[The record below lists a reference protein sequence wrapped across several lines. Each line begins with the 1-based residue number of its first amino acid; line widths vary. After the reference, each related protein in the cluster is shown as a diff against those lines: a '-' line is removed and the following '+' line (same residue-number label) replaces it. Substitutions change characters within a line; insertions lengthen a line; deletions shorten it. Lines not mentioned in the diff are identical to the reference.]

1 MRQNKTEE
9 EKKMASL
16 EHILEL
22 LDELRA
28 EVRQM
33 ADERLSAP
41 GPEGSSG
48 GPFNTAKVI
57 PPTRTDDL
65 DSIVGG
71 RPTMGFPECVA
82 VGGAQGFFCSGTLIA
97 PNVVITAKHCAALPV
112 TRVFLNG
119 SDVRDPS
126 AAEII
131 NVKSRHLHP
140 QNDIM
145 LLVLERNSSVT
156 PAHIAQGPE
165 IAAAA
170 PTEATLVGFGT
181 VDFAGSFGY
190 GVKRRVEVPI
200 ASLLCQGP
208 DDAADFGCVPGK
220 EMVAGHRGLD
230 RDSCKGDSGG
240 PLYIKSADG
249 EFYLLGAT
257 SRGIGSRTCGD
268 GGIYV
273 RVDQFIDWIEEQT
286 GAAIEGPRL

>member
-1 MRQNKTEE
+1 
-9 EKKMASL
+9 MASL
-16 EHILEL
+16 DRILEL

-28 EVRQM
+28 EVKQL
-33 ADERLSAP
+33 ADERTAM
-41 GPEGSSG
+41 PESGS
-48 GPFNTAKVI
+48 PFNTAKVI
-57 PPTRTDDL
+57 PPTRTDEL

-71 RPTMGFPECVA
+71 RPTMAFPECAA
-82 VGGAQGFFCSGTLIA
+82 VGGDQGFFCSGTLIA
-97 PNVVITAKHCAALPV
+97 SNVVVTAKHCAALPV
-112 TRVFLNG
+112 TKVFLNG

-126 AAEII
+126 DAEII

-145 LLVLERNSSVT
+145 VLVLERDSTVS

-200 ASLLCQGP
+200 ASLLCQGA
-208 DDAADFGCVPGK
+208 DDERDFGCVPGK

-249 EFYLLGAT
+249 EYYLLGAT

-273 RVDQFIDWIEEQT
+273 RVDQFIDWIEQET
-286 GAAIEGPRL
+286 GVTIEGPRL